1 MIAVKGLYNGKRIEF
16 LEPLPK
22 KQAQKKFLVVITFLE
37 EKKIP
42 RTTGH
47 AVEKA
52 MSEDQLQSAASYRF
66 PRAKQRRMD
75 ELLDKGNAGKLDI
88 KERRE
93 LDNLVNEFE
102 ERTLQK
108 TLALDAIRKMA
119 LGPNKKDT
127 PKVSHGR

>member
-1 MIAVKGLYNGKRIEF
+1 MIAVKGLYNGKQIEF

-37 EKKIP
+37 EKKIS
-42 RTTGH
+42 RATRRAVGQTTSD
-47 AVEKA
+47 E
-52 MSEDQLQSAASYRF
+52 QLQFAASYRF

-75 ELLDKGNAGKLDI
+75 ELLDKGNAGKITI

-93 LDNLVNEFE
+93 LDKLVNEFE

-108 TLALDAIRKMA
+108 TLALDTIRRMA
-119 LGPNKKDT
+119 SRPNKKGA
-127 PKVSHGR
+127 PKVSTGR